1 MGKEGGVAQPR
12 QFPFTDEKIA
22 KLPVPRTERV
32 EYSDTI
38 CRGLRLR
45 IGPSGARVL
54 FFYGLKGDATTRET
68 IGTWSATGLGG
79 TFIVEAAR
87 AKFLD
92 LRGEKAGMG
101 SATAT
106 VGELLDLFI
115 KRGQTSQYTAAL
127 LRKHLEPIGDL
138 VAVGL
143 APVVLTDLVAKVQKG
158 YDDEEGKRVG
168 GPAVADKVRSGV
180 RSLFAW
186 AQRQGRFPQDRALPT
201 LGLVREDFANIGWK
215 PRDRT
220 PSEWEMQQLL
230 DALGIGA
237 GEKITID
244 MAKNPR
250 VSLSARLAVLL
261 LMHVPVRSGA
271 GVLSQ
276 PATAADLDVRV
287 LRWRTRK
294 GGRDAEI
301 ETPLSTVALTVLR
314 DLRRLDGGNQWIVP
328 SPEDPKRPIDL
339 KALAR
344 LFTRLQAP
352 GIDGEPP
359 RVQGEGRVE
368 PFTPH
373 ALRSLWTTLAGEI
386 GIDDGIAVRVIGHQ
400 PEGASAAQKYYD
412 RSRRMEAQR
421 EAVDRVSAELE
432 RIRRRQP
439 RPSAAAPPIQPA
451 GAPAR

>member
-1 MGKEGGVAQPR
+1 VAQPR
-12 QFPFTDEKIA
+12 QFPFTDDKVA
-22 KLPVPRTERV
+22 RLPVPRTARV

-45 IGPSGARVL
+45 IGPSGARTF
-54 FFYGLKGDATTRET
+54 FFYGLKGEATTRET

-79 TFIVEAAR
+79 TFTVDAAR

-92 LRGEKAGMG
+92 RRGEKAGMG

-115 KRGQTSQYTAAL
+115 DRGQTSQYTAAL
-127 LRKHLEPIGDL
+127 LRKHLAPVGHL
-138 VAVGL
+138 VAAGL
-143 APVVLTDLVAKVQKG
+143 APVMLTDLVARVQKG
-158 YDDEEGKRVG
+158 YDDEDGRRVG

-215 PRDRT
+215 PRERI
-220 PSEWEMQQLL
+220 PSESEIHQLL
-230 DALGIGA
+230 DALGIGT
-237 GEKITID
+237 GNKIMID
-244 MAKNPR
+244 MTRSPR
-250 VSLSARLAVLL
+250 VSLAARLAVLL

-276 PATAADLDVRV
+276 PASATDLDVRV

-301 ETPLSTVALTVLR
+301 ETPLSAVALDVLR
-314 DLRRLDGGNQWIVP
+314 ELGQLDGGKQWIVP

-344 LFTRLQAP
+344 LFTRLQSP
-352 GIDGEPP
+352 GMDGEPP
-359 RVQGEGRVE
+359 RVQGEGDAE

-373 ALRSLWTTLAGEI
+373 ALRALWVTLAGEI

-400 PEGASAAQKYYD
+400 PEGASAAQKFYD
-412 RSRRMEAQR
+412 RSRRIEAQR
-421 EAVDRVSAELE
+421 EAVGRVSAELE
-432 RIRRRQP
+432 RIRRRES
-439 RPSAAAPPIQPA
+439 RLSAAVLPLRPQ
-451 GAPAR
+451 GVPAR